1 MPDDLIVQAY
11 ILSDVD
17 RQASSLGGSIAAL
30 LDNHTAG
37 AILSL

>member
-17 RQASSLGGSIAAL
+17 RQASSLGDAIAAL
-30 LDNHTAG
+30 LDKHTARE
-37 AILSL
+37 IFSL